1 MQKKIEATK
10 PIKGWM
16 GELRCLLNKYKLN
29 HWWLTEECDGF
40 SMKEIKNIITDI
52 FYREAREQWNKKV
65 MEKPKLRTY
74 IKFKKVYEPE
84 MYTNY
89 VKCRAHRAFLAQ
101 IRGGSAPLEIEL
113 GGYRG
118 IEKKI

>member
-1 MQKKIEATK
+1 MCWMPTIYRHQLQLIMFWCRILKLDNNSITKQVYLNAKKIEATK

-74 IKFKKVYEPE
+74 IKF
-84 MYTNY
+84 
-89 VKCRAHRAFLAQ
+89 
-101 IRGGSAPLEIEL
+101 
-113 GGYRG
+113 
-118 IEKKI
+118 